1 MTNLESNL
9 YSIAFL
15 TTLIKT
21 SIYTLDETIK
31 NEKQL
36 NKIPFAD
43 DFLQKTGFPNSIRAI
58 VSQYSIV
65 QFCSLLDEY
74 KNFNP
79 KHIGKEYTERIL
91 KVRKINKYV
100 LQRINK
106 CKNLYEYRN
115 QIAAH
120 NFEIKK
126 KSILIKNELTE
137 YNIPD
142 TLEEKYL
149 FYKITEKMCRNIFKE
164 FKENIASL

>member
-9 YSIAFL
+9 YSIALL
-15 TTLIKT
+15 TTLIKN
-21 SIYTLDETIK
+21 SIHTLDATIK
-31 NEKQL
+31 NTNQL
-36 NKIPFAD
+36 NKIQFD
-43 DFLQKTGFPNSIRAI
+43 DNFLQKTGFPNSLRGII
-58 VSQYSIV
+58 SVHSIV

-91 KVRKINKYV
+91 KVRKKNKYG

-106 CKNLYEYRN
+106 WKNLYEYRN

-126 KSILIKNELTE
+126 
-137 YNIPD
+137 
-142 TLEEKYL
+142 
-149 FYKITEKMCRNIFKE
+149 R
-164 FKENIASL
+164 